1 MNANTSR
8 APGSAHPDAGSTASA
23 ASPTSAASTGSALGA
38 AEVSFARALRAE
50 WLKLTSLRLNWWL
63 SLAALAVM
71 VLTLTATVFSTRY
84 LLADT
89 SLQDTEAQLT
99 GLGLFENAFASFTL
113 ITLLMGALAAVA
125 ITTEHSSGSIRS
137 SLAAVPNRSIFFA
150 AKLLA
155 VCGFI
160 AALTAALMLLCFLVL
175 LPLAGF
181 YDVMPPLWEPEL
193 WWMTLSSA
201 AVVIITAALGF
212 GLGALL
218 RSTAGAV
225 VTYCLLLFSG
235 PIALGL
241 LQALT
246 DFAPWVEELA
256 RFEIFALQRQF
267 TAGSASLATDLP
279 VPLAGALLLAWAG
292 LVLIPGWLLFTR
304 RDA

>member
-8 APGSAHPDAGSTASA
+8 APGSTNPATGGIAPTRASA
-23 ASPTSAASTGSALGA
+23 AALGA
-38 AEVSFARALRAE
+38 AELSFSRALRAE

-63 SLAALAVM
+63 SLAALGLM
-71 VLTLTATVFSTRY
+71 VITLIATVLSTHY

-89 SLQDTEAQLT
+89 SLQGTEAQLT
-99 GLGLFENAFASFTL
+99 GLGLFENAFSSFTL
-113 ITLLMGALAAVA
+113 VTLLMGALAAVA
-125 ITTEHSSGSIRS
+125 ITTEHTSGSIRS
-137 SLAAVPNRSIFFA
+137 SLAAVPDRTMFFT

-160 AALTAALMLLCFLVL
+160 AALTAALVVLSFLVL
-175 LPLAGF
+175 LPMAGF
-181 YDVMPPLWEPEL
+181 YDILPPLLDPGL
-193 WWMTLSSA
+193 WWMVFSNWL
-201 AVVIITAALGF
+201 VVIITASLGF

-241 LQALT
+241 LMAISGGAQ
-246 DFAPWVEELA
+246 WVTELM
-256 RFEIFALQRQF
+256 RFEIFQLQRQF
-267 TAGSASLATDLP
+267 IAGTASMDTDLP
-279 VPLAGALLLAWAG
+279 VPLAGALLLVWAG
-292 LVLIPGWLLFTR
+292 VVLIPGWLLLTR

>member
-1 MNANTSR
+1 MNPNTSR
-8 APGSAHPDAGSTASA
+8 APGSTQPGAVDHPAGNAAASA
-23 ASPTSAASTGSALGA
+23 VGP

-63 SLAALAVM
+63 SLAALLVM
-71 VLTLTATVFSTRY
+71 ILTLTATVFSTRY
-84 LLADT
+84 LSSEPPVQGL
-89 SLQDTEAQLT
+89 DTELT
-99 GLGLFENAFASFTL
+99 GLGLFESVYFSFTL
-113 ITLLMGALAAVA
+113 VTLLMGALAAVA
-125 ITTEHSSGSIRS
+125 ITTEHTSGSIRS
-137 SLAAVPNRSIFFA
+137 SLAAVPNRSMFFT

-193 WWMTLSSA
+193 WWMTLSNA
-201 AVVIITAALGF
+201 AAVIITASLGF

-279 VPLAGALLLAWAG
+279 VPLAGGLLLAWAG
-292 LVLIPGWLLFTR
+292 VVLLPGWLLFTR

>member
-1 MNANTSR
+1 MNPHTSR
-8 APGSAHPDAGSTASA
+8 APGSTRPGAEDHAAGNAAASA
-23 ASPTSAASTGSALGA
+23 ASTASALGA

-63 SLAALAVM
+63 SLAALTVM
-71 VLTLTATVFSTRY
+71 ALTLLAAVFSAR
-84 LLADT
+84 
-89 SLQDTEAQLT
+89 SLFSDPLPDLDAQLT
-99 GLGLFENAFASFTL
+99 GLNLFENTFFSLTL
-113 ITLLMGALAAVA
+113 VTLLMGALAAVA
-125 ITTEHSSGSIRS
+125 ITTEHASGSIRS
-137 SLAAVPNRSIFFA
+137 SLAAVPNRSMFYT

-160 AALTAALMLLCFLVL
+160 AALVAALMLLCFLVL

-181 YDVMPPLWEPEL
+181 YDVMPDLREPEL
-193 WWMTLSSA
+193 WWMTLSNA
-201 AVVIITAALGF
+201 AVVVITASLGF

-225 VTYCLLLFSG
+225 VIYCLLLFGG
-235 PIALGL
+235 PIGLGL

-246 DFAPWVEELA
+246 DYAQWVQELA

-279 VPLAGALLLAWAG
+279 VPLAGALLLGWAG